1 MTRTLK
7 VFVVLG
13 VIAIIGVV
21 AYRRSS
27 PSRQPAKEPIRHSGK
42 DPLVAEIERLE
53 ADIER
58 LLAEL
63 SSRTESIEAVAV
75 KLGNAMTELDNR
87 RSQTQVEIE
96 AARRALDEQ
105 SELLGKY
112 EGLAEKKQGAILP
125 DGQYISAD
133 VVDRQCRYEFNKL
146 KFKLAKLDILG
157 EHLENIERIRRS
169 TKQRH
174 ERAKTALA
182 KLYQSAEQLCA
193 ERDQL
198 ALYCQSYLDHGGTRL
213 LPSSDFVRLQIEI
226 EGIQDYLD
234 ELFQEVPETINI
246 EPLTPAETSLI
257 PKRQVLP

>member
-1 MTRTLK
+1 MIRAIK

-13 VIAIIGVV
+13 VIAVIGVV
-21 AYRRSS
+21 AYRRSAS
-27 PSRQPAKEPIRHSGK
+27 TRHPTKEPIRHSGN

-63 SSRTESIEAVAV
+63 SSRIDSIEAVAV
-75 KLGNAMTELDNR
+75 NLGNSMTEMDNR

-96 AARRALDEQ
+96 AARIALDKQ

-125 DGQYISAD
+125 DGEYISAD

-146 KFKLAKLDILG
+146 KFKRAKLDILG

-169 TKQRH
+169 TKQRY
-174 ERAKTALA
+174 EKAETALA
-182 KLYQSAEQLCA
+182 KMRQSAEQLRA

-198 ALYCQSYLDHGGTRL
+198 ALYRQSYSDHGGTRL
-213 LPSSDFVRLQIEI
+213 LPNSDFVRLQIEV
-226 EGIQDYLD
+226 EEIQDYLD
-234 ELFQEVPETINI
+234 EYFREMPETIH
-246 EPLTPAETSLI
+246 PDGLVLDLTDLE
-257 PKRQVLP
+257 